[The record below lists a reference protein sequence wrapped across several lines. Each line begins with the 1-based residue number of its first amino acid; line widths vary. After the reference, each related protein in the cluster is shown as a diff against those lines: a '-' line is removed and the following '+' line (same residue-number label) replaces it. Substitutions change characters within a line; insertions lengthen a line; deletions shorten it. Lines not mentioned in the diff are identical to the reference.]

1 MTPTSNPPRCLTRAA
16 SASSAERTSLRRAAR
31 RVAASV
37 LVACAMGVVGCA
49 APSTSTGNLPAD
61 IERARAEP
69 AQVRVQGDTLY
80 YTGNFS
86 KASTAA
92 FDAATAGMARGQ
104 LTRLVISSGGGD
116 TVAGRHV
123 GRWVRDMGLVV
134 EVDVICFSSCADY
147 IFPAGRARVIR
158 ADAFV
163 GWHGNERQFAV
174 LAARKGTSLVEELA
188 RFVPPGTPSS
198 QRNAFLDEV
207 QRSIAVTGKDEA
219 EFYASLG
226 LDDAFAVCAVGD
238 VLEKRPGFAGQIGW
252 GFSVADMERLG
263 LRPTVYLGEGRYE
276 RDSARFRQR
285 LILVGAD
292 ECRSMLK

>member
-1 MTPTSNPPRCLTRAA
+1 MAHLLIDRAGL
-16 SASSAERTSLRRAAR
+16 SIHRW
-31 RVAASV
+31 VAA
-37 LVACAMGVVGCA
+37 LMAACVVGLLGCA
-49 APSTSTGNLPAD
+49 APVASAAGLPAD
-61 IERARAEP
+61 IERSKAEP

-92 FDAATAGMARGQ
+92 FDAATAGLARGQ

-147 IFPAGRARVIR
+147 VFPAGRARVIR
-158 ADAFV
+158 SDAFV
-163 GWHGNERQFAV
+163 GWHGNEHQFEL
-174 LAARKGTSLVEELA
+174 LAARRGTTLAQELA
-188 RFVPPGTPSS
+188 RFAPAGISGE
-198 QRNAFLDEV
+198 QRAAFVDEFL
-207 QRSIAVTGKDEA
+207 RSIAVTRKDEA
-219 EFYASLG
+219 AFYASLG
-226 LDDAFAVCAVGD
+226 LDDTFAVCAVGD
-238 VLEKRPGFAGQIGW
+238 DLEKRPGYDGQKGW

-276 RDSARFRQR
+276 QDSARFRQN
-285 LILVGAD
+285 LVLLGAD
-292 ECRSMLK
+292 ECRAMMK